1 MQGVFEVKS
10 ILFVPSWLLG
20 EFFYDDCIA
29 LAKVR
34 QNVGKLGLYILILC
48 TNFFLTYSR
57 AYVHYPS
64 FANKG
69 YFAHVVKVSSPK
81 RNKKMWRGV
90 LFQPLRSKWF

>member
-34 QNVGKLGLYILILC
+34 KNVGKLGLYILILC
-48 TNFFLTYSR
+48 TNFFNI
-57 AYVHYPS
+57 
-64 FANKG
+64 F
-69 YFAHVVKVSSPK
+69 
-81 RNKKMWRGV
+81 
-90 LFQPLRSKWF
+90 